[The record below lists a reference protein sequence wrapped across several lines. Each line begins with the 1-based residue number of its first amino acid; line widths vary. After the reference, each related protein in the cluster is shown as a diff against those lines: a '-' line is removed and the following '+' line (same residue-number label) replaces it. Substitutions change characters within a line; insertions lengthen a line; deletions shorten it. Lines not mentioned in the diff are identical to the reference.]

1 LRAVLVFGSA
11 FLSFDLFVVKRRAS
25 VLVDS
30 FAEENYLK
38 SKETDEGLL
47 PETYQLVQG
56 KKIGGYI
63 SHKSLSDVPFI
74 EVAENWLSSS
84 GLETT
89 MRNRLRKKVTF

>member
-1 LRAVLVFGSA
+1 MRAVLVFGSA

-47 PETYQLVQG
+47 PETNQLVQG

-63 SHKSLSDVPFI
+63 SNKSLSDVPFI
-74 EVAENWLSSS
+74 EVAENWLSS
-84 GLETT
+84 LI
-89 MRNRLRKKVTF
+89 R